1 MARYIDVHPEN
12 PQPRVIDQL
21 VAMLKDDALIALPTD
36 SGYALVSRL
45 DNHSGKDRI
54 LNIRDLDDKHH
65 FTLLCKDFS
74 QLGQFVQVDNH
85 VFRAIKGVTPGPYT
99 FVLEATREVPRRLM
113 HPKKKT
119 VGVRIPDHAIVHAL
133 VDAMGE
139 PLMASTLI
147 LPGEE
152 EPRSMGWDIKEE
164 LDHLV
169 EAVVEA
175 GECPATPTT
184 VVDYSDGTPVVVRR
198 GAGDAARFE
207 D

>member
-12 PQPRVIDQL
+12 PQPRVIEQL
-21 VAMLKDDALIALPTD
+21 VALLKDDALIALPTD

-74 QLGQFVQVDNH
+74 QLGQFVKVDNH

-119 VGVRIPDHAIVHAL
+119 VGVRIPEHAIVHAL

-147 LPGEE
+147 LPGEQ

-198 GAGDAARFE
+198 GAGDPDRFE

>member
-21 VAMLKDDALIALPTD
+21 VALLKDDALIALPTD

-74 QLGQFVQVDNH
+74 QLGNFVQVDNH
-85 VFRAIKGVTPGPYT
+85 VFRAIKAVTPGPYT

-198 GAGDAARFE
+198 GAGDPDRFE

>member
-12 PQPRVIDQL
+12 PQPRVIEQL
-21 VAMLKDDALIALPTD
+21 VALLKDDALIALPTD

-45 DNHSGKDRI
+45 DNHAGKDRI

-74 QLGQFVQVDNH
+74 QLGQFVKVDNH
-85 VFRAIKGVTPGPYT
+85 VFRSVKGVTPGPYT

-198 GAGDAARFE
+198 GAGDPDRFE
-207 D
+207 A

>member
-1 MARYIDVHPEN
+1 MARYLDLHPDN
-12 PQPRVIDQL
+12 PQPRVIEQL
-21 VAMLKDDALIALPTD
+21 VALLKDDALVALPTD

-45 DNHSGKDRI
+45 DNHDGKDRI
-54 LNIRDLDDKHH
+54 LRIRDLDDKHH

-74 QLGQFVQVDNH
+74 QLGQFVHVDNH
-85 VFRAIKGVTPGPYT
+85 IFRAIKGVTPGPYT
-99 FVLEATREVPRRLM
+99 FILEGTREVPRRLM
-113 HPKKKT
+113 HAKKKT

-147 LPGEE
+147 LPGED

-169 EAVVEA
+169 DAVVEA
-175 GECPATPTT
+175 GECPAVPTT
-184 VVDYSDGTPVVVRR
+184 VVDYSDGVPTVVRR
-198 GAGDAARFE
+198 GAGDPDRFE
-207 D
+207 E